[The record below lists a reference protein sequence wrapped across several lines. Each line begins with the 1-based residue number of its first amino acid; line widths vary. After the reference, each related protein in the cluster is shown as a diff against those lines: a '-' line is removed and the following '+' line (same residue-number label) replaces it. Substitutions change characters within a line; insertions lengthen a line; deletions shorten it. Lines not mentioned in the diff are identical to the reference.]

1 MSATKGHKPPGT
13 MPAQSRLKEIP
24 HWEVFYGETIMSDN
38 NTDSQTNLQPS
49 NPALERLGVFVGE
62 WNIEIT
68 SMSFHPDPSA
78 VARGH
83 TSFDW
88 LEGGA
93 FLIQH
98 FEVPNTEFPRGLAII
113 GPDDAAE
120 TYGMLYFDSRG
131 VSRIYRMTLSGG
143 IWTVWREFPG
153 FSQRF
158 IGTFSNDNN
167 IIAARWEKSSDGSN
181 WELDFELTYTRVR

>member
-1 MSATKGHKPPGT
+1 MMAEN
-13 MPAQSRLKEIP
+13 QR
-24 HWEVFYGETIMSDN
+24 
-38 NTDSQTNLQPS
+38 
-49 NPALERLGVFVGE
+49 NPALERLDIFIGE

-68 SMSFHPDPSA
+68 SMSFRTDPS
-78 VARGH
+78 VVERGR

-98 FEVPNTEFPRGLAII
+98 SEISAADFPRSTAII
-113 GPDDAAE
+113 APDDAAE

-131 VSRIYRMTLSGG
+131 VSRIYKMTFHGG
-143 IWTVWREFPG
+143 IWTIWREFPG

-158 IGTFSNDNN
+158 NGTFSDDNN
-167 IIAARWEKSSDGSN
+167 MITARWEKSSDGSH
-181 WELDFELTYTRVR
+181 WEHDFDLTYTKLK